1 MKNSIVSKKEEQLNL
16 GRQQLKLSEMEFSAL
31 CDKHNGILIL
41 YEEYGSDCFELNVQN
56 EIQNGL
62 EFYCKKWHVSELKL
76 MEKIQNYSKE
86 DLKKLISIIE
96 LFWASPD
103 DLIDKLGDDIQDL
116 QI

>member
-1 MKNSIVSKKEEQLNL
+1 MKNSIVIKKEEQLNL
-16 GRQQLKLSEMEFSAL
+16 RRQQLKLSEKEFSAL
-31 CDKHNGILIL
+31 CDKHNGNL
-41 YEEYGSDCFELNVQN
+41 YVESGSECFELNVQN

-76 MEKIQNYSKE
+76 MEKIQNYSIE

-103 DLIDKLGDDIQDL
+103 DLIDKLGHLQDL